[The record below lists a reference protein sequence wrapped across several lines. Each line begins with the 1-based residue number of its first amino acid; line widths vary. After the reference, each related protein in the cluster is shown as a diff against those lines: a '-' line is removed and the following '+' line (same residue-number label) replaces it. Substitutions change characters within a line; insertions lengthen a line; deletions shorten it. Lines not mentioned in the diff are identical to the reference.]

1 MLSRQRFGLCLTTW
15 TLTAGLLLVF
25 DAGAARAQQPAPP
38 GDASSADSGQ
48 STNPPSLQLLGYAD
62 ANFDAEWPDAGS
74 ASSSFRIGE
83 FDLLFTSTLGQDWSA
98 LAELVIE
105 AENGAE
111 FAVDLER
118 AVLTYAPRDTFTL
131 SMGRFHSV
139 LSYYNSSFPH
149 ASWYQVATNR
159 PFSQDFEDEGGLLP
173 SHSVGFAVSSRLG
186 GPLRPRFVFE
196 ATNGTSASGIGTS
209 APKVSVQSSRDE
221 NSHKAV
227 VGAVQFRPVKVPGLQ
242 FGVAAFVD
250 KVGPSGLPEVSE
262 RITSGHVV
270 FQDDKWEW
278 ITEAYGIRH
287 QLPKAAAA
295 NSSAVYTQVA
305 RQFGQS
311 RPFFRYER
319 LQLSEGDPLH
329 AEGVGTTQGPS
340 FGVRFDPSRFV
351 GVKTQF
357 DWLTHSDR
365 DGRKRFVVQVSF
377 AF

>member
-1 MLSRQRFGLCLTTW
+1 MLL
-15 TLTAGLLLVF
+15 AF
-25 DAGAARAQQPAPP
+25 DAAGALAQEPASPGAA
-38 GDASSADSGQ
+38 ADSAQ

-62 ANFDAEWPDAGS
+62 ANFVAEWPDEGS
-74 ASSSFRIGE
+74 ASSSFGIGE

-98 LAELVIE
+98 LAELVVE
-105 AENGAE
+105 AENGSE
-111 FAVDLER
+111 FLVDLER

-159 PFSQDFEDEGGLLP
+159 PFSQDFEDEGGFLP
-173 SHSVGFAVSSRLG
+173 SHGVGFSVSSRVG

-196 ATNGTSASGIGTS
+196 VTNGTSASGIGTS
-209 APKVSVQSSRDE
+209 ASKISVQSTTDE

-250 KVGPSGLPEVSE
+250 KVGPSGLPEVNE
-262 RITSGHVV
+262 RITSGHVM

-287 QLPKAAAA
+287 QLPRAAAA
-295 NSSAVYTQVA
+295 NSSAAYTQIA
-305 RQFGQS
+305 RQFGRS

-329 AEGVGTTQGPS
+329 SEGAGTTQGPS
-340 FGVRFDPSRFV
+340 FGVRFDPTRFV